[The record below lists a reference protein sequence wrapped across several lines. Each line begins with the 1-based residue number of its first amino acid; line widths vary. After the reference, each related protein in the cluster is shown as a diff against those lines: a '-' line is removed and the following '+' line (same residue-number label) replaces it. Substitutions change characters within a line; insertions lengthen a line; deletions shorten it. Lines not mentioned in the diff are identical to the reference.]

1 MCPEGCA
8 PQTRAPKQP
17 PLAAIAT
24 CPAQGIPAC
33 VSPLIHGPWVAAHLV
48 GHQIGQGVCSIIWPP
63 DGNLGMLFPREN
75 LHLSWASLPR
85 GRPLLP
91 VHCFK
96 HLVGFRKRE
105 FRGRERHELERVFN
119 IPSCL
124 ASQVHLQSQP
134 SSLNKLGFP
143 PSALLLLAIVL
154 KDDLETMR
162 RCDRRWG
169 R

>member
-1 MCPEGCA
+1 
-8 PQTRAPKQP
+8 
-17 PLAAIAT
+17 
-24 CPAQGIPAC
+24 
-33 VSPLIHGPWVAAHLV
+33 
-48 GHQIGQGVCSIIWPP
+48 
-63 DGNLGMLFPREN
+63 MLLLREN
-75 LHLSWASLPR
+75 LHLSWAS
-85 GRPLLP
+85 LP

-105 FRGRERHELERVFN
+105 FGGREHELERVFN

-134 SSLNKLGFP
+134 SFLNKLGFP
-143 PSALLLLAIVL
+143 PSALLLAAIVL
-154 KDDLETMR
+154 KDDLEKM